1 MTPEETARFHAD
13 RPGFELIDFTEVC
26 LPVFKIYMVASLLL
40 HTPLPPIYEF
50 VLRAIRIGI
59 DDTDGVAACLG
70 IPVRMVQEALKALHT
85 SEEITFRDGDTSG
98 PDRFVLTRRG
108 EKTATSLERI
118 QPEQQTIPVYFDGL
132 TRRPIDPPSEQLLSG
147 KQPEELGYRE
157 IPSLPPTRIEVSDMD
172 TTAVAKLLARERSGE
187 GKKDLLTIRS
197 IERRMRLHLPAT
209 ALVFRSREGA
219 DVELLFASE
228 TRMLDDQ
235 NRAFAL
241 AEGPKK
247 TRLLAEFAK
256 PDLIGSNAFARKV
269 NQLNKSLDVPA
280 KPSATSKTLRLP
292 RSVAPGGLQR
302 LTVLEHPLLLRD
314 AVENAKTRVMIFSPW
329 IAPLVMDGVMLLAI
343 RKLLDRG
350 VQLHIGYGLDEDGK
364 HTQKPI
370 PKGLQDL
377 ADDYQNFELRRF
389 GDTHEKVLIQD
400 DEFVALTSFNWLSF
414 RGDPDRK
421 LRRELGVKVT
431 DPLFIESE
439 YAVLEARFRAK
450 PPKRRGAVEQ

>member
-1 MTPEETARFHAD
+1 
-13 RPGFELIDFTEVC
+13 
-26 LPVFKIYMVASLLL
+26 
-40 HTPLPPIYEF
+40 
-50 VLRAIRIGI
+50 
-59 DDTDGVAACLG
+59 
-70 IPVRMVQEALKALHT
+70 
-85 SEEITFRDGDTSG
+85 
-98 PDRFVLTRRG
+98 
-108 EKTATSLERI
+108 
-118 QPEQQTIPVYFDGL
+118 
-132 TRRPIDPPSEQLLSG
+132 
-147 KQPEELGYRE
+147 
-157 IPSLPPTRIEVSDMD
+157 
-172 TTAVAKLLARERSGE
+172 
-187 GKKDLLTIRS
+187 
-197 IERRMRLHLPAT
+197 
-209 ALVFRSREGA
+209 
-219 DVELLFASE
+219 
-228 TRMLDDQ
+228 
-235 NRAFAL
+235 
-241 AEGPKK
+241 
-247 TRLLAEFAK
+247 
-256 PDLIGSNAFARKV
+256 
-269 NQLNKSLDVPA
+269 LDVPA

-314 AVENAKTRVMIFSPW
+314 AVENAMTRVMIFSPW
-329 IAPLVMDGVMLLAI
+329 IAPLVMDGIMLLAI

-377 ADDYQNFELRRF
+377 ADNYQNFELRRF
-389 GDTHEKVLIQD
+389 GDTHEKVLIKD